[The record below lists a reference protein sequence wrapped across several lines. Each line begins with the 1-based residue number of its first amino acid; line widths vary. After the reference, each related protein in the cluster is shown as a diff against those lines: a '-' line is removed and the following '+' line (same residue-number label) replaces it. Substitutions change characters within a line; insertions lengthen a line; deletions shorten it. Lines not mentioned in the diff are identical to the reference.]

1 MTHLKKHLKK
11 FHRKLFFFGK
21 QLVQQLVYNIN
32 VALCGTKYSYEEL
45 LADVINLAVHML
57 ETRMYLLP
65 EEKHML
71 VKVLGFGLFLM
82 DSEICQINISKL
94 DHKKRIRLDKIDKI
108 FKVVISYCIFI
119 FKKCCKYVSS

>member
-1 MTHLKKHLKK
+1 MYFT
-11 FHRKLFFFGK
+11 F
-21 QLVQQLVYNIN
+21 I
-32 VALCGTKYSYEEL
+32 SYEEL

-82 DSEICQINISKL
+82 DSETCQINISKL
-94 DHKKRIRLDKIDKI
+94 DQKKRIRLDKIDKI
-108 FKVVISYCIFI
+108 FKVKILCKFLCYCLLANHYF
-119 FKKCCKYVSS
+119 V

>member
-1 MTHLKKHLKK
+1 M
-11 FHRKLFFFGK
+11 
-21 QLVQQLVYNIN
+21 
-32 VALCGTKYSYEEL
+32 
-45 LADVINLAVHML
+45 ADVINLAVHML

-94 DHKKRIRLDKIDKI
+94 DQKKRIRLDKIDKI
-108 FKVVISYCIFI
+108 FKVLSLVFVYLYLKMNYYI
-119 FKKCCKYVSS
+119 KNR

>member
-1 MTHLKKHLKK
+1 M
-11 FHRKLFFFGK
+11 
-21 QLVQQLVYNIN
+21 NIF
-32 VALCGTKYSYEEL
+32 YSYEEL

-94 DHKKRIRLDKIDKI
+94 DQKKRIRLDKIDKI
-108 FKVVISYCIFI
+108 FKVRSIINFYSIFS
-119 FKKCCKYVSS
+119 FNSLTD

>member
-1 MTHLKKHLKK
+1 MIFK
-11 FHRKLFFFGK
+11 FYYIYRLANY
-21 QLVQQLVYNIN
+21 VVYNT
-32 VALCGTKYSYEEL
+32 LFSYEEL

-108 FKVVISYCIFI
+108 FKVCLCIFI
-119 FKKCCKYVSS
+119 Y

>member
-1 MTHLKKHLKK
+1 M
-11 FHRKLFFFGK
+11 
-21 QLVQQLVYNIN
+21 
-32 VALCGTKYSYEEL
+32 

-108 FKVVISYCIFI
+108 FKVCWLFLFYFI
-119 FKKCCKYVSS
+119 DYY